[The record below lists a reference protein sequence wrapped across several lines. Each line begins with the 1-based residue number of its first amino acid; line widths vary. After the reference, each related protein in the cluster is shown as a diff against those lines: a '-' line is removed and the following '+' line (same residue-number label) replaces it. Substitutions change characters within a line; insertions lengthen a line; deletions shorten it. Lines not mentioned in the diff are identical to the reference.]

1 MSRLGS
7 LSANAI
13 QAMFAQETSE
23 TLVCLLTI
31 TGEGITNPIRL
42 ADNYTGRLSETDD
55 DVIYGLTSNGENYI
69 FMPFNITLPT
79 EEQSATPRC
88 QLIINDVTRYLIPT
102 IRTITSP
109 PNVQIDLV
117 LKSSLN
123 QVEITFGG
131 FILSN
136 ITYNANTITCDL
148 TVESLAIEPFPSHT
162 FTPSSF
168 PGMF

>member
-1 MSRLGS
+1 MSRINS

-23 TLVCLLTI
+23 TLVTLLTI
-31 TGEGITNPIRL
+31 SGTGIATPIRL
-42 ADNYTGRLSETDD
+42 ADNFTGRLSSTDT
-55 DVIYGLTSNGENYI
+55 DVTYGLTSNGNDFI
-69 FMPFNITLPT
+69 FLPFNITLPT
-79 EEQSATPRC
+79 EEYASAPRC
-88 QLIINDVTRYLIPT
+88 QLTINDVTRYLIPT
-102 IRTITSP
+102 IRTISSP

-117 LKSSLN
+117 LKSSPN
-123 QVEITFGG
+123 TIEINFGG

-136 ITYNANTITCDL
+136 ISYNADTITADL

-162 FTPSSF
+162 FTPSYF